1 VIEAIVGADPIISW
15 SRCVPVR
22 DGFVLGWLLGRVI
35 TSAEP
40 FTSEFIVR
48 REMLGLLP
56 YD

>member
-1 VIEAIVGADPIISW
+1 VGTDPIISW
-15 SRCVPVR
+15 SQCVPVC

-40 FTSEFIVR
+40 FTSGFVVR
-48 REMLGLLP
+48 REILGLLL